1 MKIIILSLLMMIDVY
16 AAEKSNSYTWNTFAQ
31 KALDASFAIRQDDA
45 QLTIEKEKISQAT
58 LWENPTLEMAF
69 DNGFGKSIDYS
80 YIEFSQK
87 LPSWGENTHKKR
99 AAQFELES
107 KAHIKDR
114 TILQVQYTA
123 AALFQKMHLVKR
135 QLNIVDQQLKKTEQ
149 LQEKTISREKSG
161 DISGLERSRIDIM
174 KQQIAMKRFG
184 LKNSYL
190 KMQFEAQTLLNVND
204 TILLSGDIV
213 KPGKRNITL
222 LIESLKLSPEYRHY
236 EAKVQAAKEE
246 LALAKAT
253 RYGSPELYA
262 YSRQELVLNNNTT
275 SYSGF
280 GFRLTVPLWD
290 RKDSQIEIQSVN
302 IQKNSIRAQE
312 VIYGLERNV
321 RSYYT
326 LYKNVSK
333 ELKNYKKSLLD
344 PSRKYSEISTISFE
358 LGEKSLLELL
368 DAQTLYFKNQL
379 EYQTLILEANFYW
392 LQLCSAASINLLKD
406 NK

>member
-1 MKIIILSLLMMIDVY
+1 
-16 AAEKSNSYTWNTFAQ
+16 
-31 KALDASFAIRQDDA
+31 
-45 QLTIEKEKISQAT
+45 
-58 LWENPTLEMAF
+58 MAF
-69 DNGFGKSIDYS
+69 YNGFGKSIDYS

-123 AALFQKMHLVKR
+123 AALFQKMHSVKR

-174 KQQIAMKRFG
+174 KQQIAMKRYG

-280 GFRLTVPLWD
+280 GFRLTVPLWN